1 MKPVE
6 SLEQSKNQ
14 SVDQDGDIS
23 AENISQDIA
32 YIYDRMQSE
41 IVPQL
46 NEFLIKLE
54 LLPQGNSET
63 QYQYNVN
70 NLSSEINKTLLLT
83 SKVFEIMSHLKAK
96 NVKLQQRVAHQ
107 YQELKMFG

>member
-6 SLEQSKNQ
+6 AFEKSKNQ
-14 SVDQDGDIS
+14 SVEQDGDIS
-23 AENISQDIA
+23 VDNIHQDIV

-54 LLPQGNSET
+54 LLPHFKPGEESET

-83 SKVFEIMSHLKAK
+83 SKVFEIMGQLKHK
-96 NVKLQQRVAHQ
+96 NTKL
-107 YQELKMFG
+107 L